1 MELKQLILLFLTF
14 GFFLSAPDAFACH
27 KMNAHSSHTQ
37 GNATTDKKD
46 HCCSKSKSSK
56 KKAFCKHHKPCKNCN
71 CQCTYSGTFLA
82 ISTPLE
88 QGHELCG
95 IAIKKNYKPIAPTF
109 ISEGYFCPWAPP
121 KIS

>member
-1 MELKQLILLFLTF
+1 MALKRLILLFLTF
-14 GFFLSAPDAFACH
+14 GFLLSAPDAFACH

-46 HCCSKSKSSK
+46 QCCSKFKSSQ

-82 ISTPLE
+82 ISNPLE
-88 QGHELCG
+88 QNHELCG

-109 ISEGYFCPWAPP
+109 ILRDIFVLGSRQ
-121 KIS
+121 K